1 MGADP
6 IPQAPDL
13 PALEPL
19 VLPDGIVGRDDGG
32 TLQVSGAALTAGALP
47 VAVSRMRISECE
59 LNGVTFAPGRAPGL
73 AWHDVVA
80 TDCGLSNLDGREG
93 SMRRVAVTRSQL
105 VGFGLTGAELR
116 DVRFTDC
123 SLELASLAGARLHDV
138 VFERVNLTDASF
150 MDARLKAVAFID
162 CRLGGTDFRRAKVTA
177 SAIRGT
183 SLQGV
188 LGIDALRGLRM
199 PWPDLMDSVGVL
211 AAALGIT
218 VEE

>member
-1 MGADP
+1 MSGDP
-6 IPQAPDL
+6 IPHAPDL

-19 VLPDGIVGRDDGG
+19 VLPDGLTGHDEGG
-32 TLQVSGAALTAGALP
+32 TVQISGAAVTAGGVP
-47 VAVSRMRISECE
+47 VAVSRMWISECE

-93 SMRRVAVTRSQL
+93 SMRRVAVTRSRL
-105 VGFGLTGAELR
+105 VGFGLTGGELR

-123 SLELASLAGARLHDV
+123 SLELASLAGVHLRDV

-162 CRLGGTDFRRAKVTA
+162 CRLRGTDFRGATITA
-177 SAIRGT
+177 SAIRGA
-183 SLQGV
+183 SLEGV

-199 PWPDLMDSVGVL
+199 PWPDLLDSVGVL
-211 AAALGIT
+211 AAALGISI
-218 VEE
+218 EE